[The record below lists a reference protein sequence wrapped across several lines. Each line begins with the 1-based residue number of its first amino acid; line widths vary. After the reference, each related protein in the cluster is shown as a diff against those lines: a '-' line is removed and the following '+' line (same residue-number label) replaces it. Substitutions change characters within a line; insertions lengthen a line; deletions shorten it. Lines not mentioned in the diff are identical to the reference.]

1 MLAIDTNIVVRY
13 LVRDDAAQLERATEI
28 IEMNEVFVTATVVLE
43 TEWVLRDFYELP
55 RVDVL
60 RTLRGFCG
68 VESVTLSD
76 ADAIERALR
85 FAERGMELADALHLA
100 QSDDCEAFVTFDK
113 SLARMAG
120 RLAGARVRLA

>member
-13 LVRDDAAQLERATEI
+13 LVRDDSAQLERATEI
-28 IEMNEVFVTATVVLE
+28 IEKNEVFVTATVVLE

-55 RVDVL
+55 VPDVL

-68 VESVTLSD
+68 LETVRLND
-76 ADAIERALR
+76 AGAIERALS
-85 FAERGMELADALHLA
+85 FAERGMEFGDALHLA

-113 SLARMAG
+113 RLARSAK
-120 RLAGARVRLA
+120 RLSETRVRLA